1 MNTSALIAAG
11 ALRALQ
17 ERIDVTAHNLANLDT
32 PGYKRRD
39 AVFAELL
46 YSSVNNQPDHARE
59 AGRRT
64 PPGLRVGYGVH
75 LAATPLQ
82 LTPGPLRQ
90 TNRPLDLAIEGD
102 GFFLV
107 EQPVRNA
114 AGQAVVDESG
124 RPVVRCALTRVGA
137 FHLSPLPDGSGRMA
151 LVTPQGDFVV
161 RQGSAPGDPDRY
173 VVLDPL
179 PSGRPVSERDLVID
193 AAGRIFV
200 TRGGQTI
207 DTGMRI
213 GLWRVTTGERLRSI
227 GENRFAADESEL
239 VPVNPNGAGDG
250 LRVAIRQGML
260 EGSNVE
266 LVKEMTDLLA
276 AQRAY
281 QLNVRALQM
290 ASEMWSLANQMRR

>member
-11 ALRALQ
+11 ALRTLQ

-46 YSSVNNQPDHARE
+46 YTQVNNQPVREQE
-59 AGRRT
+59 AGRLT
-64 PPGLRVGYGVH
+64 PPGLRVGYGMH
-75 LAATPLQ
+75 LAATPLS
-82 LTPGPLRQ
+82 LTQGVMRE

-107 EQPVRNA
+107 EQPVRDG
-114 AGQAVVDESG
+114 AGQAVDENG
-124 RPVVRCALTRVGA
+124 RPIVRRALTRAGA

-161 RQGSAPGDPDRY
+161 RQGAAPGDPNRY

-193 AAGRIFV
+193 ASGRIFV
-200 TRGGQTI
+200 QEGDRTI
-207 DTGMRI
+207 DTGLRI
-213 GLWRVTTGERLRSI
+213 GLWRVPSGERLRSI
-227 GENRFAADESEL
+227 GENRFAADENEL
-239 VPVNPNGAGDG
+239 VPVDPGGTGEGA
-250 LRVAIRQGML
+250 RVTIRQGML

-266 LVKEMTDLLA
+266 LVKEMTDLLT

-281 QLNVRALQM
+281 SLNLRALQM
-290 ASEMWSLANQMRR
+290 ADEMWSLANQMRR